1 MPATNQI
8 TDIAPNVRALISEL
22 PSNVHKHH
30 GYRSGAYMGVKGPLL
45 YVKKVLTQ
53 FI

>member
-8 TDIAPNVRALISEL
+8 TDIAPNVRALISES
-22 PSNVHKHH
+22 PSNKSTM
-30 GYRSGAYMGVKGPLL
+30 GTGAEHMEGKGPLL
-45 YVKKVLTQ
+45 YVQEVLTQ